1 MRNFFVLLIA
11 TLGFFAQAHAQ
22 EAVDVP
28 EIRSVIDAQVQAFKA
43 EDAVT
48 AFTFASPR
56 IKQLFGTVDNFA
68 AMVQGSYPMVWNPSE
83 VKFLELRRQGP
94 FLFQK
99 VLFVDQNGA
108 PHVLEYNMLETDAGW
123 QIDGVQYLVAPPV
136 GA

>member
-1 MRNFFVLLIA
+1 MRILLAVAVSLFVS
-11 TLGFFAQAHAQ
+11 QAAAQ
-22 EAVDVP
+22 ERVPAIEQTIQSQVD
-28 EIRSVIDAQVQAFKA
+28 AFLA
-43 EDAVT
+43 EDATT
-48 AFTFASPR
+48 AFTYASPN
-56 IKQLFGTVDNFA
+56 IKRLFGTPERFGS
-68 AMVQGSYPMVWNPSE
+68 MVKNGYPMVWNPSE

-99 VLFVDQNGA
+99 VLFIDQNGA